1 LSPRA
6 RSRAQLVGA
15 AVLFSTGGAALK
27 ACTLDAWQVAS
38 FRGGIAALAVLALIP
53 ASRRRFTLRMA
64 VVAAAYAAT
73 ALLFVRAN
81 KLTTA
86 AATIF
91 LQSASPL
98 YIALLGPFLLGE
110 RPRRRDLAC
119 MAGMAAGL
127 VLIFLGLEEP
137 ARVSPDPVQGNLLGA
152 ACGVTVALMMIG
164 LRWLGREGGGNA
176 APAAVVL
183 GNLLAFAVA
192 LPFAWPVSGARAL
205 DWAVLGY
212 LGVFQIAVA
221 YALLLAAMRHVSA
234 LDASLLLF
242 VEPVLSPVWAWLLHG
257 ERPGPLVLAGGA
269 VILGATALWAWL
281 DARAGGR

>member
-38 FRGGIAALAVLALIP
+38 FRGGIAALAVLALVP

-64 VVAAAYAAT
+64 VVAVAYAAT

-119 MAGMAAGL
+119 MAGMAVGL
-127 VLIFLGLEEP
+127 VLIFLGLEAP
-137 ARVSPDPVQGNLLGA
+137 ADVSPDPVQGNLLGA

-257 ERPGPLVLAGGA
+257 ERPGALVLAGGA

-281 DARAGGR
+281 DARSSSR

>member
-27 ACTLDAWQVAS
+27 ACSLDAWQVAS

-64 VVAAAYAAT
+64 VVAVAYATT
-73 ALLFVRAN
+73 AILFVRAN

-137 ARVSPDPVQGNLLGA
+137 ARRSPDPMQGNLLGA

-164 LRWLGREGGGNA
+164 LRWLGREGGSNA

-183 GNLLAFAVA
+183 GNLVVFAIA
-192 LPFAWPVSGARAL
+192 LPFAWPVTGAAAM

-281 DARAGGR
+281 DARASSR